1 MWDTA
6 SSRASRVLLLGWSAF
21 AGMNVGLMW
30 EFPGAETIPFHFV
43 WISLALVFGLRPWT
57 RNTMIFA
64 LSVVTVVT
72 AIVLVHHAS
81 VGAIGI
87 EETSEVP
94 LMAMV
99 FLVMVWHVNR
109 RQEAL
114 VEVRRLAERER
125 QLARN
130 QELFLRSGSHELRTP
145 ITVARGYVELV
156 RAGHPDAQLQEDTG
170 IVLEELEKL
179 SALTSR
185 LVTLVELENPA
196 RLQVVDLDAIL
207 EKTVRRW
214 SPVADRRWVADG
226 CAGDVVIDPDRAETL
241 LDSLIENAVKFTVDG
256 DRIALSARRD
266 TGEIVIEVTD
276 SGAGIAA
283 EDLPFVFDRF
293 RSGRSVG
300 ERAGSGLG
308 LAIAR
313 TAVEARGGRLTVR
326 STLGEGTTFVAR
338 VPERPPVE
346 PRSLPLTVPL
356 QRS

>member
-21 AGMNVGLMW
+21 AGINVGLMW
-30 EFPGAETIPFHFV
+30 EFPGAETIPFHVV

-57 RNTMIFA
+57 RATMIFA
-64 LSVVTVVT
+64 LGVVAVVT
-72 AIVLVHHAS
+72 AVVLMHHALLDE
-81 VGAIGI
+81 IGL
-87 EETSEVP
+87 EETTEVP
-94 LMAMV
+94 LMAAV

-114 VEVRRLAERER
+114 VEVRRLAARER

-179 SALTSR
+179 AVLTSR
-185 LVTLVELENPA
+185 LVTLVELENPT
-196 RLQVVDLDAIL
+196 RPSIVDLDAVL
-207 EKTVRRW
+207 QKTVRRW
-214 SPVADRRWVADG
+214 SPVAARHWEIAGR
-226 CAGDVVIDPDRAETL
+226 AGDVVVDPDRLETL

-256 DRIALSARRD
+256 DRIALSATRAAD
-266 TGEIVIEVTD
+266 EIVLEVTD
-276 SGAGIAA
+276 TGSGIAA
-283 EDLPFVFDRF
+283 DDLPFLFDRF
-293 RSGRSVG
+293 RSGRSAG
-300 ERAGSGLG
+300 DRAGSGLG

-326 STLGEGTTFVAR
+326 SEVGVGTTFVAIF
-338 VPERPPVE
+338 PERPPDE
-346 PRSLPLTVPL
+346 HYARPLDLPRPRT
-356 QRS
+356 